1 MSSCIISAYV
11 SYTIKKL
18 LACLLDPAVEMPPC
32 DQPPSS
38 GQASA
43 ASESP
48 PHLLDLMDEDW
59 GAAVVNMDEIEET
72 LGLALTTTPSPNQ
85 PPESSRPELEILPI
99 GIPVDDLAEFLK
111 DKGDHSLTN
120 QAEMVRKKF
129 NCSLED
135 LPRLQLAVD
144 INRAARHNLAFDLL
158 NVLSEAIQRD
168 PTGTVAISTIASELC
183 MIAAA
188 RR

>member
-1 MSSCIISAYV
+1 VPIGGPELEERLDAMRRRNMGSRQRRREAAWSSANGEAHVGPS
-11 SYTIKKL
+11 
-18 LACLLDPAVEMPPC
+18 DPAVEMPPC

-59 GAAVVNMDEIEET
+59 GAAVVNMDEIEEN

-85 PPESSRPELEILPI
+85 PPESSIPELEILAT

-120 QAEMVRKKF
+120 QAEMV
-129 NCSLED
+129 SLT
-135 LPRLQLAVD
+135 
-144 INRAARHNLAFDLL
+144 
-158 NVLSEAIQRD
+158 VL
-168 PTGTVAISTIASELC
+168 
-183 MIAAA
+183 
-188 RR
+188 

>member
-1 MSSCIISAYV
+1 MGSRQRRREAAQSSANREAPAGPSH
-11 SYTIKKL
+11 
-18 LACLLDPAVEMPPC
+18 PAVEMPFC
-32 DQPPSS
+32 DQPSSS

-59 GAAVVNMDEIEET
+59 GAAVVSMDEIAET
-72 LGLALTTTPSPNQ
+72 LCLALTTTPSPSH
-85 PPESSRPELEILPI
+85 PPESSRPEFEILLN

-120 QAEMVRKKF
+120 QAEMVRQKC

-135 LPRLQLAVD
+135 LPRLQLTAKY
-144 INRAARHNLAFDLL
+144 
-158 NVLSEAIQRD
+158 
-168 PTGTVAISTIASELC
+168 C
-183 MIAAA
+183 
-188 RR
+188 